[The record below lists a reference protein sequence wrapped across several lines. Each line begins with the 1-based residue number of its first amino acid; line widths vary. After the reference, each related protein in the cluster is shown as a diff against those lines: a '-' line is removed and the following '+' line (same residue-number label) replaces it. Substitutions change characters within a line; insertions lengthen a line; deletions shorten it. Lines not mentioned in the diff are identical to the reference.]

1 MTVWQWVGGLM
12 ALALGVFATTR
23 SLERS
28 LGKRLDDASA
38 KLDQFREELSATTN
52 QSRRGG

>member
-1 MTVWQWVGGLM
+1 MTAWQWVGGLM